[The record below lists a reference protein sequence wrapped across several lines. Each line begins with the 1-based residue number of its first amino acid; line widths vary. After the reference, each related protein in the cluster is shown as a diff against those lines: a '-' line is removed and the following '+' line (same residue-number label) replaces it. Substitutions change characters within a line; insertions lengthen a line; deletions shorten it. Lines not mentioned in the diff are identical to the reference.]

1 MDAQYNARKNWMIN
15 YTHKITNISLVLLFV
30 VILQPFSGLNA
41 QQRPLAPEPAT
52 DIQQKQAVIGN
63 TMMVATAHPE
73 ASKAAYDI
81 LAKGGTAAEAGI
93 AAQLVLGL
101 VEPQSSGLGGG
112 AFAVYY
118 EADRQLVRTFDARE
132 TAPDSA
138 GRYLFQKEDGDPMGF
153 FEAAIGGRAVGVPG
167 VPKLLEKLHTEYGQL
182 KWSDLFAPAIDLSE
196 RGFVVS
202 SRMHTMLIDERPR
215 FKKDAKTF
223 LYFYPDGNAPIEA
236 GDVLNNPAYAL
247 TLKNLRDNKTTDFYN
262 GQIAKDI
269 AETARMYKGLL
280 SIEDMA
286 EYEVKERKAV
296 CGKYRGYNICSM
308 GQPSSGGLTLLI
320 ALGILENFDLKS
332 LGSNNP
338 KSYHLISEASR
349 LAFEDRNQY
358 MADSDFVQTPNT
370 LLTDKVYLKTRAAEI
385 NPDAAMISTTYG
397 VPLGW
402 SDKKQMPD
410 GTVKDSGTSHITIV
424 DQYGNILSMT
434 TSIEYAFG
442 SHLMTNGFLLNNQLT
457 DFSFKASDGQ
467 GNLIANRVEGG
478 KRPRSSMAPT
488 IVFDPNG
495 EPFLAI
501 GSAGGSRIIGYVL
514 QRIVAAIDWD
524 MNIQE
529 AMNAPHLLHRGKKLE
544 VEMSGVEYAKPL
556 KDLGHPVLVGDMNS
570 GLTAIQFKEGK
581 IIGAVD
587 SRRDGFAIGN

>member
-1 MDAQYNARKNWMIN
+1 MH
-15 YTHKITNISLVLLFV
+15 YTIQNFKISL
-30 VILQPFSGLNA
+30 GLAVFIVFLGFEAVFA
-41 QQRPLAPEPAT
+41 QNRPLAPETASKT
-52 DIQQKQAVIGN
+52 VQKQAVIGSK
-63 TMMVATAHPE
+63 MMVATAHPE

-81 LAKGGTAAEAGI
+81 LIKGGTAAEAGI

-118 EADRQLVRTFDARE
+118 DAQTQLLRTFDARE

-138 GRYLFQKEDGDPMGF
+138 GRYLFLKDDGKPMGF
-153 FEAAIGGRAVGVPG
+153 FEAAIGGRAIGVPG
-167 VPKLLEKLHTEYGQL
+167 VPKLLELLHDQYGRL
-182 KWSDLFAPAIDLSE
+182 NWSLLFPYAIDLAE
-196 RGFVVS
+196 RGFTVTE
-202 SRMHTMLIDERPR
+202 RMYKMLLDERPR
-215 FKKDAKTF
+215 FQIDTKTF
-223 LYFYPDGNAPIEA
+223 LHFYPDTMTPVQA
-236 GDVLNNPAYAL
+236 GTVMNNPEYAI
-247 TLKNLRDNKTTDFYN
+247 TLKNFRDNKTNDFYN
-262 GQIAKDI
+262 GKI
-269 AETARMYKGLL
+269 AEEIVEKARMYNGLL
-280 SIEDMA
+280 ATEDLA

-296 CGKYRGYNICSM
+296 CSDYRGYQVCSM
-308 GQPSSGGLTLLI
+308 GQPSSGGLTMLI
-320 ALGILENFDLKS
+320 ALGILENFDLRA
-332 LGSNNP
+332 LGKDNP

-358 MADSDFVQTPNT
+358 MADPDFEPTPDT
-370 LLTDKVYLKTRAAEI
+370 LLLNKIYLKTRSAYI
-385 NPDAAMISTTYG
+385 NSDEAMLSTTYG

-402 SDKKQMPD
+402 NDQKRMKD

-442 SHLMTNGFLLNNQLT
+442 SHVMSNGFLLNNQLT
-457 DFSFKASDGQ
+457 DFSFNPSDGE
-467 GNLIANRVEGG
+467 GNLAANRVEGK

-488 IVFDPNG
+488 IIFDSEG

-529 AMNAPHLLHRGKKLE
+529 AIDAPHILHRGKKLE
-544 VEMSGVEYAKPL
+544 VEMLGVDYAKPL
-556 KDLGHPVLVGDMNS
+556 KDLGHPVLVGEMNS
-570 GLTAIQFKEGK
+570 GLTAIQFKEGE

-587 SRRDGFAIGN
+587 SRRDGVAIGQ